1 MVDQVKVAAVEQ
13 EPTEQSLRRNLTN
26 RHIQLIAIGGAI
38 GTGLF
43 MGSGKTIS
51 LAGPSIIFVYMIIG
65 FMLFFVMRA
74 MGELLLS
81 NLEYKSFS
89 DFAADLLGP
98 WAGYF
103 TGWTYWF
110 CWVVTGMADVVAIT
124 AYAQFWF
131 PGLSDWVASLAVI
144 LLLLGLNLATVKMF
158 GEMEFWFAMIK
169 IVAIVAL
176 IVVGLVMV
184 MMHFKSPTGVE
195 ASFAHLWNDGG
206 WFPKGL
212 SGFFAGFQI
221 AVFAFVGIELVGT
234 TAAETK
240 DPEKSLPRAINSIPL
255 RIIMFYVF
263 ALIVIMSVTP
273 WSSVVPSKSPF
284 VELFVLVGLPAAASL
299 INFVVLTSAASSAN
313 SGVFSTSRMLF
324 GLAQDGQ
331 APKMF
336 AKLSKR
342 AVPAKGLTFS
352 CMCLLGGVV
361 MLMVNPSVI
370 AAFTMITTVSAILF
384 MFVWTIILC
393 SYLAYRKNRPQ
404 LHEKSSYK
412 MPLGKVMCWVCMA
425 FFVFVL
431 VLLTLEDDT
440 REALM
445 VTPLW
450 FVLLGAGWLLP
461 AKTAGEINENFNVAC
476 NGPSKKG
483 HPEWPNKTD
492 NVEGA
497 CGRLFLYFPPRAR
510 GNSTLFSRLMCSI
523 RSSIISLI
531 PLYIAF
537 QVVQA
542 SGGGVTLWVMCL
554 MTSSSSPASS
564 CSLSITLIGPPAWAP
579 IPCLIIG
586 NRICSSFIMWLES
599 S

>member
-1 MVDQVKVAAVEQ
+1 MVDQSKLVADPLP
-13 EPTEQSLRRNLTN
+13 EPEEHLQRSLSN

-81 NLEYKSFS
+81 NLNYKSFS

-98 WAGYF
+98 WAGFF

-110 CWVVTGMADVVAIT
+110 CWVITGIADVVAIT

-131 PGLSDWVASLAVI
+131 PGFSQWIASLLVV
-144 LLLLGLNLATVKMF
+144 LLLLSLNLATVKMF

-176 IVVGLVMV
+176 IFAGLTMV
-184 MMHFKSPTGVE
+184 LMSYQSPSGTT
-195 ASFAHLWNDGG
+195 ASFTHLWNDGG
-206 WFPKGL
+206 MFPKGI

-240 DPEKSLPRAINSIPL
+240 NPKVVLPRAINSIPI

-263 ALIVIMSVTP
+263 SLIMIMSVTP
-273 WSSVVPSKSPF
+273 WSSVVAEKSPF
-284 VELFVLVGLPAAASL
+284 VELFVLAGLPAAASV

-324 GLAQDGQ
+324 GLAKEGD
-331 APKMF
+331 APKQF
-336 AKLSKR
+336 SKLSR
-342 AVPAKGLTFS
+342 RSVPASGLTFS
-352 CMCLLGGVV
+352 CICLLGGVV
-361 MLMVNPSVI
+361 LIYLIPNVMTV
-370 AAFTMITTVSAILF
+370 FTLVTTVSAILF

-393 SYLAYRKNRPQ
+393 SYLVYRKRRPA
-404 LHEKSSYK
+404 LHKESIYK
-412 MPLGKVMCWVCMA
+412 MPAGIVMSWVCMA
-425 FFVFVL
+425 FFAFVL
-431 VLLTLEDDT
+431 VLLTLESDT
-440 REALM
+440 RQALM

-450 FVLLGAGWLLP
+450 FVILAIGYLIL
-461 AKTAGEINENFNVAC
+461 
-476 NGPSKKG
+476 KK
-483 HPEWPNKTD
+483 
-492 NVEGA
+492 
-497 CGRLFLYFPPRAR
+497 RRAR
-510 GNSTLFSRLMCSI
+510 LY
-523 RSSIISLI
+523 RSN
-531 PLYIAF
+531 
-537 QVVQA
+537 
-542 SGGGVTLWVMCL
+542 
-554 MTSSSSPASS
+554 
-564 CSLSITLIGPPAWAP
+564 ITKL
-579 IPCLIIG
+579 
-586 NRICSSFIMWLES
+586 
-599 S
+599 

>member
-1 MVDQVKVAAVEQ
+1 MVDQVKVAAAE
-13 EPTEQSLRRNLTN
+13 EATSEQSLRRNLTN

-89 DFAADLLGP
+89 DFASDLLGP

-144 LLLLGLNLATVKMF
+144 VMLLSLNLATVKLF
-158 GEMEFWFAMIK
+158 GEM
-169 IVAIVAL
+169 
-176 IVVGLVMV
+176 
-184 MMHFKSPTGVE
+184 
-195 ASFAHLWNDGG
+195 
-206 WFPKGL
+206 
-212 SGFFAGFQI
+212 
-221 AVFAFVGIELVGT
+221 VGT

-263 ALIVIMSVTP
+263 ALIIIMSVTP
-273 WSSVVPSKSPF
+273 WSSVVPTKSPF

-324 GLAQDGQ
+324 GLAQEGV
-331 APKMF
+331 APSAF

-352 CMCLLGGVV
+352 CICLLGGVV
-361 MLMVNPSVI
+361 MLYVNPSVI
-370 AAFTMITTVSAILF
+370 GAFTMITTVSAILF

-393 SYLAYRKNRPQ
+393 SYLVYRKQRPH
-404 LHEKSSYK
+404 LHEKSIYK
-412 MPLGKVMCWVCMA
+412 MPLGKLMCWVCMA

-431 VLLTLEDDT
+431 VLLTLEEDT
-440 REALM
+440 RQALI

-450 FVLLGAGWLLP
+450 FIALGLGWLFIG
-461 AKTAGEINENFNVAC
+461 KKRMAGM
-476 NGPSKKG
+476 
-483 HPEWPNKTD
+483 
-492 NVEGA
+492 
-497 CGRLFLYFPPRAR
+497 R
-510 GNSTLFSRLMCSI
+510 
-523 RSSIISLI
+523 
-531 PLYIAF
+531 
-537 QVVQA
+537 
-542 SGGGVTLWVMCL
+542 
-554 MTSSSSPASS
+554 
-564 CSLSITLIGPPAWAP
+564 
-579 IPCLIIG
+579 
-586 NRICSSFIMWLES
+586 
-599 S
+599 